1 MARPKNKPEDTRVPL
16 FVRLRP
22 EMEAFIK
29 DAAARH
35 GSSKA
40 AEVYKSIYQ
49 RMEREGLRPQ
59 GVVSKRYPNEHFA
72 QLRNT

>member
-1 MARPKNKPEDTRVPL
+1 MARPKNKPEDVRVPL

-29 DAAARH
+29 DAAVRN

-40 AEVYKSIYQ
+40 AEVYKSIRE
-49 RMEREGLRPQ
+49 RMEREADGARKA
-59 GVVSKRYPNEHFA
+59 S
-72 QLRNT
+72 